1 MISTPLDIKGGQ
13 IQAWIRRRFIFKQ
26 VVGDLKNNF
35 ELKNNFFEFFHK
47 AK

>member
-26 VVGDLKNNF
+26 VVGDLQKQFWIKKKFLN
-35 ELKNNFFEFFHK
+35 
-47 AK
+47 